1 MSRIW
6 SYVALCASLSLGYI
20 LISCSQGNMKENAE
34 GDSDTVIVVGGED
47 ETVIAEEQK
56 NEKQHKEEVLR
67 DKEGEDEKNNIEV
80 QPKVEEAPKEIGA
93 SPDAVYFLDDSET
106 ESTPRYPEGEKALKK
121 AIKNKLR
128 NAKKGEKAKF
138 RASIVIKSD
147 GSVGRVQFTECGYND
162 EYKAEI
168 VDALKSLPAFEP
180 GMKDGKAVD
189 SWYYLNYK
197 R

>member
-1 MSRIW
+1 MKNIRF
-6 SYVALCASLSLGYI
+6 LSL
-20 LISCSQGNMKENAE
+20 A
-34 GDSDTVIVVGGED
+34 VVVGLFVTSCVTESQKND
-47 ETVIAEEQK
+47 VKETVD
-56 NEKQHKEEVLR
+56 NV
-67 DKEGEDEKNNIEV
+67 NIEV
-80 QPKVEEAPKEIGA
+80 IEKEEINVEVKNQPNKKGKKAKKENPKEQAPTIVEEPKVEEAPKEIGA

-106 ESTPRYPEGEKALKK
+106 ESTPKYPEGEKALKK

-128 NAKKGEKAKF
+128 KAKKGEKAKF

-147 GSVGRVQFTECGYND
+147 GSVERVQFTECGYND

>member
-1 MSRIW
+1 MKNIRF
-6 SYVALCASLSLGYI
+6 LSLAVVVG
-20 LISCSQGNMKENAE
+20 LFVTSCVTESQKNDVKETVDNVNMEVIEKEEINVEVKNQPNKKEKKAKKENPKEQAP
-34 GDSDTVIVVGGED
+34 TIV
-47 ETVIAEEQK
+47 EE
-56 NEKQHKEEVLR
+56 
-67 DKEGEDEKNNIEV
+67 
-80 QPKVEEAPKEIGA
+80 PKVEEVPKEIGA

-106 ESTPRYPEGEKALKK
+106 ESTPKYPEGEKALKK
-121 AIKNKLR
+121 ALKNKLR
-128 NAKKGEKAKF
+128 KAKKGEKAKF